1 MRLVPVFALVL
12 LLSASA
18 GYAERSEHQHGK
30 ATEQTEA
37 EGTAAVLVEPGQAVV
52 QVNGIVCSFCA
63 YGAEKALSKLDC
75 VDSSKFGDGVLVDI
89 ETHQI
94 TLALASGKQ
103 LPVGEVYERIK
114 KAGYDPITVHVRV
127 LGKVERSG
135 ETLLLTNSAN
145 GQVFSLSG
153 AGLENL
159 GDGEEVDV
167 QAHLNAEA
175 IPGLKEGRPL
185 EVVVDK
191 LNDEKTGT
199 DG

>member
-1 MRLVPVFALVL
+1 MRGVGVLIAGL
-12 LLSASA
+12 LLLTSPQSA
-18 GYAERSEHQHGK
+18 EPSEQ
-30 ATEQTEA
+30 
-37 EGTAAVLVEPGQAVV
+37 GTAPVLVEPGQVV
-52 QVNGIVCSFCA
+52 IQVNGIVCSFCA

-75 VDSSKFGDGVLVDI
+75 VDRSKFGDGVLVDI
-89 ETHQI
+89 DSHRI

-114 KAGYDPITVHVRV
+114 KAGYDPVTVHLRV
-127 LGKVERSG
+127 SGRVEKRG
-135 ETLLLTNSAN
+135 DTLLLTDSAN

-167 QAHLNAEA
+167 QAHLDAEA

-185 EVVVDK
+185 EVVVDR
-191 LNDEKTGT
+191 LNDEKTGA